1 MIADSA
7 LSHNPVMLAEMLGA
21 LDPQNG
27 AQYLDATFGAGGYT
41 RAILNAADCSV
52 IAIDRDPDA
61 IKRAN
66 PLTREFGDRFTILCG
81 CFGDMEQLLQQLG
94 VTRLDG
100 IVMDFG
106 LSSPQIDNP
115 ARGFS
120 FRADG
125 PLDMRMSLA
134 GPSAADVVNDWPEAE
149 LARIIKEY
157 GEERHAR
164 RVARA
169 IVSAR
174 KETPIETTSALAGI
188 VRSAVPRSRDGI
200 DPATRTFQALRI
212 EVNDELG
219 EIDRALEAA
228 ERLLAPEGRLVVVAF
243 HSLEDRR
250 VKAFLTKRSGRGG
263 GGSRHMPQLEP
274 APATFSLLKGGAQKP
289 TDDEIR
295 LNPRAR
301 SARLRAA
308 MRTEVEDQRT
318 RHRVIGG
325 GAS

>member
-1 MIADSA
+1 MTADSA

-21 LDPQNG
+21 LDPKNG
-27 AQYLDATFGAGGYT
+27 ARYLDATFGAGGYT
-41 RAILNAADCSV
+41 RAILDAADCSV

-61 IKRAN
+61 IKRADGISADY
-66 PLTREFGDRFTILCG
+66 GDRFTILCG
-81 CFGDMEQLLQQLG
+81 CFGDMEQLLLEIG

-115 ARGFS
+115 VRGFS

-125 PLDMRMSLA
+125 PLDMRMGMT
-134 GPSAADVVNDWPEAE
+134 GPSAADVVNEWPESE
-149 LARIIKEY
+149 LARIIKDY
-157 GEERHAR
+157 GEERYAR

-169 IVSAR
+169 IVTAR
-174 KETPIETTSALAGI
+174 TDAPIETTAALATI
-188 VRSAVPRSRDGI
+188 VRSAVPRSKDGI

-228 ERLLAPEGRLVVVAF
+228 ENLLAPEGRLVVVAF

-250 VKAFLTKRSGRGG
+250 VKAFLAKRSGRGG
-263 GGSRHMPQLEP
+263 GGSRHLPQKEP
-274 APATFSLLKGGAQKP
+274 APPTFTLLPGGLQKP
-289 TDDEIR
+289 TEAEIR
-295 LNPRAR
+295 LNPRSR

-308 MRTEVEDQRT
+308 VRNANTSQQVSNA
-318 RHRVIGG
+318 VSG